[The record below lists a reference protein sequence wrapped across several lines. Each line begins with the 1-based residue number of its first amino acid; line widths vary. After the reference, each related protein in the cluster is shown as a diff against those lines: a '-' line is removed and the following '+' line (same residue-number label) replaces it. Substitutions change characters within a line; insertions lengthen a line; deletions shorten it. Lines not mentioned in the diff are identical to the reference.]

1 MINAIRAGVV
11 VLCFLFP
18 TMAVV
23 AWVGSAKDELAQ
35 AEASTS
41 VVASGNVAVAAAADQ
56 QYCTPELK
64 RILRRVLKSC
74 GLLDRGAETARGC
87 QPVDAKAVATMS
99 GDDFNALFLP
109 MKERGGIVQ
118 FEQGQSELDDAD
130 RGLMDRLFPDQRGA
144 SYFFIVARASPE
156 GSIEVNRALSKARA
170 EALMTYLRQ
179 KFQDPDLERE
189 VGLLWLGEEFAQ
201 LDQSF
206 CHWDRSGESD
216 ACRPEELNR
225 SAFAAWIDCRL

>member
-74 GLLDRGAETARGC
+74 GLLDLEHR
-87 QPVDAKAVATMS
+87 PVY
-99 GDDFNALFLP
+99 P
-109 MKERGGIVQ
+109 
-118 FEQGQSELDDAD
+118 
-130 RGLMDRLFPDQRGA
+130 
-144 SYFFIVARASPE
+144 
-156 GSIEVNRALSKARA
+156 
-170 EALMTYLRQ
+170 
-179 KFQDPDLERE
+179 
-189 VGLLWLGEEFAQ
+189 
-201 LDQSF
+201 
-206 CHWDRSGESD
+206 RS
-216 ACRPEELNR
+216 
-225 SAFAAWIDCRL
+225 